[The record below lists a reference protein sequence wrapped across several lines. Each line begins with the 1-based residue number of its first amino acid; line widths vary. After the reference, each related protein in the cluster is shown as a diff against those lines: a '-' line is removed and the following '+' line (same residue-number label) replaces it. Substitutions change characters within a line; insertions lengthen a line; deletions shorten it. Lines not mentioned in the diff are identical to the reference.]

1 MNIRKSLILS
11 ISLATTLPLQIAAA
25 QTDQRCSL
33 KTVTEA
39 LNNLGCIVSGA
50 YVSPDSL
57 VAAIKDSCA
66 PTADAETCHACFRK
80 AGGKV
85 GPALKALAKVKVFTR
100 ATLSQFKIALVTAE
114 EVTCEAK
121 DAEESSVDDDSDE
134 TYSRPTDAGGPE
146 SGPQGRDRSRDDSVE
161 GRPERP
167 ERPDT
172 PQRPERPER
181 RR

>member
-1 MNIRKSLILS
+1 MNLRKSLILS
-11 ISLATTLPLQIAAA
+11 LSLATTLPLQIAVA

-57 VAAIKDSCA
+57 VAVIKDTCA

-100 ATLSQFKIALVTAE
+100 TTLSQFKVALVTAE
-114 EVTCEAK
+114 EATCELKEA
-121 DAEESSVDDDSDE
+121 DESSSDDDSDE
-134 TYSRPTDAGGPE
+134 PYSRPTDAGVPE
-146 SGPQGRDRSRDDSVE
+146 SGSQGRDRSRDDSAE
-161 GRPERP
+161 TRPERP
-167 ERPDT
+167 ERPEA
-172 PQRPERPER
+172 PEKPERPER